1 MRRLRRQR
9 FRWLLPVSRI
19 ELRKIPRHA
28 LLQLGAASLHL
39 PTREVLVAGID
50 GLKLAAVDRNARIRE
65 QTHQTAQF
73 DKLHAD
79 LLDRW
84 STVLAE
90 VGNSLV
96 VRNEPAGQPHH
107 LDIAPC
113 LTLKPP
119 ARLNPIEITVDVQLQ
134 QDRRMI
140 GSSA

>member
-1 MRRLRRQR
+1 MRGLRRQF
-9 FRWLLPVSRI
+9 FRWLLPVSSI

-28 LLQLGAASLHL
+28 LFQLGAVSLHL

-50 GLKLAAVDRNARIRE
+50 GLKLAAVDRDARIRE
-65 QTHQTAQF
+65 QTHQAAQF

-96 VRNEPAGQPHH
+96 VRNEPAQHMLKYAWAALVWPRRA
-107 LDIAPC
+107 LTSIA
-113 LTLKPP
+113 T
-119 ARLNPIEITVDVQLQ
+119 IT
-134 QDRRMI
+134 
-140 GSSA
+140 SSMRK

>member
-1 MRRLRRQR
+1 MRRLRRQF
-9 FRWLLPVSRI
+9 FRWLLPISRI

-28 LLQLGAASLHL
+28 LLQLGAAALHL
-39 PTREVLVAGID
+39 ATREVLVAGIN

-65 QTHQTAQF
+65 QTHQATQF

-90 VGNSLV
+90 VGNRLV

-119 ARLNPIEITVDVQLQ
+119 ARLNPIEIAVDVQL
-134 QDRRMI
+134 
-140 GSSA
+140 